1 MVNNLSTVIKAR
13 LNNFNWICG
22 EGIKLVKRYLNVGKG
37 DKVYWYITDS
47 GDVVLSGRIMA
58 GSTNLVAMSKV
69 YRAPGY
75 LTTMPKNVRALLGVE
90 SGDEVE
96 LHLSH
101 IDNVSIV
108 IVRRPRGALKSIEIR
123 VSRELMSLL
132 PRELTAHLGLEEE
145 DIIDV
150 VLARDNMGSY
160 VLLRKS
166 LKSLLK
172 SAGRRYDPEL
182 THEKLEGL
190 ADKIL
195 LELLED

>member
-1 MVNNLSTVIKAR
+1 
-13 LNNFNWICG
+13 
-22 EGIKLVKRYLNVGKG
+22 
-37 DKVYWYITDS
+37 
-47 GDVVLSGRIMA
+47 MA